1 MDDGVNAAIDPEDV
15 GIGRLF
21 WTIPDAIVVGDVES
35 GRIVLWNPAAE
46 YMFAYSAQ
54 EAVGLSLEVLIPPS
68 LRPRHR
74 AGLER
79 YRAGAHGSLIETHRP
94 AELPALRKDGHELT
108 VELTLSPLEV
118 PGRPKSYIIASIRDV
133 TQRSQAQSEVRALN
147 AELERRVEE
156 RTARLEAVAAEQSA
170 MLQQMAEGVITVDAA
185 GFVTFVNDAATRM
198 MGIVK
203 LGSRLDMLVSLFQIL
218 TLDGLPHPPEQLPLA
233 RALRGETVVNAR
245 WRMCR
250 PGGDELVMEASAAP
264 VRTDSG
270 GILGAITTLRDVT
283 EQDRLER
290 EKNEFLSYV
299 AHELRTPLTI
309 IHGHVQLLQRTPRGT
324 AATLHQRL
332 QTIDRQ
338 SSQLALLI
346 TDLLDLALI
355 GTHRLHCRLTPLD
368 YPLLIQSITD
378 EMRLLH
384 PNRAIDLEISN
395 NCWIMGDALR
405 LRQLL
410 MNLIDNALTH
420 GPRGAAVKLS
430 VTGNPEI
437 VTISVRD
444 GGPPLPAEERERIFE
459 RFHRLPPSARLHAGG
474 LGLGLY
480 ISREIAEAHGGRLQ
494 VVDDEHSCFAFSLPI
509 AQSRVPATHTA
520 GDVRKH
526 QAP

>member
-46 YMFAYSAQ
+46 SMFAYSAQ
-54 EAVGLSLEVLIPPS
+54 EAVGLSLEVLIPPG
-68 LRPRHR
+68 LLPGHR

-79 YRAGAHGSLIETHRP
+79 YRASGHGPLIETHRP
-94 AELPALRKDGHELT
+94 AELPALRKDGQELT

-118 PGRPKSYIIASIRDV
+118 PSQSKSYVVASIRDV
-133 TQRSQAQSEVRALN
+133 TQRAQAQAEVRALN

-170 MLQQMAEGVITVDAA
+170 MLQQMAEGVITVDAI
-185 GFVTFVNDAATRM
+185 GSITFVNEAATRM

-203 LGSRLDMLVSLFQIL
+203 LGSRLDALVSLFQIL
-218 TLDGLPHPPEQLPLA
+218 TPTGLPHPPEQLPLA

-245 WRMCR
+245 WRMCQA
-250 PGGDELVMEASAAP
+250 GGDELVMEASAAP
-264 VRTDSG
+264 VRAESG
-270 GILGAITTLRDVT
+270 NILGAIATLRDVT
-283 EQDRLER
+283 EQVRLER

-309 IHGHVQLLQRTPRGT
+309 IHGHVQLLQRTPQGT
-324 AATLHQRL
+324 ATTLHQRL
-332 QTIDRQ
+332 QTINRQ

-346 TDLLDLALI
+346 TDLLDLARI
-355 GTHRLHCRLTPLD
+355 ETDRLHCRLTPLD
-368 YPLLIQSITD
+368 YPLLIQSITE

-384 PNRAIDLEISN
+384 PNHTIDLEISN
-395 NCWIMGDALR
+395 NCRIMGDALR
-405 LRQLL
+405 LRQVV

-420 GPRGAAVKLS
+420 GPQGTAVKLS
-430 VTGNPEI
+430 VTADPET
-437 VTISVRD
+437 VTTCVCD
-444 GGPPLPAEERERIFE
+444 EGPPLPPEQRERIFE
-459 RFHRLPPSARLHAGG
+459 RFHRLSPSARLHAGG

-480 ISREIAEAHGGRLQ
+480 ISRQIAEAHGGRLQ
-494 VVDDEHSCFAFSLPI
+494 VVDDEYSCFALSLPI
-509 AQSRVPATHTA
+509 A
-520 GDVRKH
+520 
-526 QAP
+526 